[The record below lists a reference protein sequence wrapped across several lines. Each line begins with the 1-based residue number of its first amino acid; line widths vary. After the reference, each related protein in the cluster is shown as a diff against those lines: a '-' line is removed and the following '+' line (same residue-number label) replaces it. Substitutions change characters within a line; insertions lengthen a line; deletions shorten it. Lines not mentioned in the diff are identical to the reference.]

1 MRTLLSY
8 ITFITLTILSAVTL
22 SGAEKEESTP
32 YLDLVDDAEKA
43 CADGDWSRAIEL
55 WRSAILLDPDN
66 PGNILLMNNVGM
78 IQHQM
83 GMDTTAVATLTE
95 AHRLAP
101 SSVTILMNRAKVLTS
116 MGESEEAMED
126 YRLVTEL
133 DSAVTSAWLN
143 HGILSLSSRRFNDAK
158 ADFAYLEEHFP
169 SSREA
174 KLGGAMMRCAV
185 GDFAGAVPLYTS
197 LIEDFKETEYYSARA
212 YCNLQAG
219 NLQDASDDLQEAL
232 ELDPDDGELYL
243 YRAALNKLR
252 YRPEDARRVAR
263 KAVSL
268 GISEQRA
275 AQFLR

>member
-252 YRPEDARRVAR
+252 YRPEDARRDAR

>member
-1 MRTLLSY
+1 MRNLLSY
-8 ITFITLTILSAVTL
+8 ITFITLTIFSAVAL

-95 AHRLAP
+95 AHRRAP

-252 YRPEDARRVAR
+252 YRPEDARRDAR